1 MIVPE
6 QVIQDVLNEV
16 VERFLKPKFIELGMN
31 ASGDWLRS
39 LEVRTS
45 LNRGEIWGKYYSYW
59 LSEGRGP
66 NHNQS
71 PESIGR
77 FVGWAGSAFLRQ
89 WCIDKGIDP
98 KLSYAIAYKIAKE
111 GTDYYPNGTD
121 LIDVL
126 QSSEVTQFIN
136 NKIGEYILQDTQL
149 RITKMIKDTLIT
161 A

>member
-16 VERFLKPKFIELGMN
+16 VEQFLKPKFIELGMN

-45 LNRGEIWGKYYSYW
+45 LNRGEIWGNDYTQY
-59 LSEGRGP
+59 LVNGRGP
-66 NHNQS
+66 GKRAPRAPLIRWVGFKFGQS
-71 PESIGR
+71 GQEA
-77 FVGWAGSAFLRQ
+77 VGTA
-89 WCIDKGIDP
+89 D
-98 KLSYAIAYKIAKE
+98 AIANKIAKE
-111 GTDYYPNGTD
+111 GTQYYPNGTD
-121 LIDVL
+121 LLEVL